1 MPTAEGNSAT
11 CDIKAEIVTN
21 LDNPSASTSR
31 VDGRIT
37 NITLCL
43 FGASNESGDPGATTF
58 VKVPV
63 RELTF
68 RAGSNVK
75 EDLDCDLGD
84 ISFHGPLDFV
94 AKLAEAMSFGDGS
107 GIKIDVDGDG
117 VVILLTVALPDITLG
132 VMSLTNMK
140 IDVGLT
146 IPFDGGPVNLRFAF
160 CSREAPFTLTVW
172 VFGGGGFVGLVVSA
186 EGVELLEFAFE
197 FGGGW
202 ALDIGVASGKVEAKA
217 GIYFK
222 LETVEENG
230 KEVQRVHLEAYFRL
244 HGSVDVI
251 GLITVSITLYLSLQY
266 ESPPALLVG
275 QASLI
280 VEVEVLVFSGS
291 VEITV
296 RKVLHSEDESSQA
309 IASAKAHQC
318 PVRSRGRAGSA
329 ARIDGQ
335 PRRPP
340 HLSAVRPVL
349 QRVRTARE

>member
-1 MPTAEGNSAT
+1 
-11 CDIKAEIVTN
+11 
-21 LDNPSASTSR
+21 
-31 VDGRIT
+31 
-37 NITLCL
+37 
-43 FGASNESGDPGATTF
+43 
-58 VKVPV
+58 
-63 RELTF
+63 
-68 RAGSNVK
+68 
-75 EDLDCDLGD
+75 
-84 ISFHGPLDFV
+84 
-94 AKLAEAMSFGDGS
+94 
-107 GIKIDVDGDG
+107 
-117 VVILLTVALPDITLG
+117 
-132 VMSLTNMK
+132 MSLTNMK

-266 ESPPALLVG
+266 ESPPGAARRTSEPHRRG
-275 QASLI
+275 RSAR
-280 VEVEVLVFSGS
+280 VLGIRRDHGS
-291 VEITV
+291 QGVAQRGREQPGDRIGEEHRCAV
-296 RKVLHSEDESSQA
+296 W
-309 IASAKAHQC
+309 
-318 PVRSRGRAGSA
+318 PRGRAGSA
-329 ARIDGQ
+329 ARFDGQ

-340 HLSAVRPVL
+340 HLNRS
-349 QRVRTARE
+349 TREYCNAFAPLGS